1 MRWLLAVIF
10 DLSTK
15 AVDIDHDCIVIDSDS
30 ISPDMLIDHIF
41 GKNLLWMLH
50 KHEKKC
56 SLLGRQNQF
65 FAVFVKAHRGCFV
78 AERTTFQRI
87 VAVQNHVFIAS
98 DHCLDFGSEDEWTEW
113 FGDLYF
119 ILFPLTEVTFTHLYP
134 FLPAP

>member
-1 MRWLLAVIF
+1 
-10 DLSTK
+10 
-15 AVDIDHDCIVIDSDS
+15 
-30 ISPDMLIDHIF
+30 
-41 GKNLLWMLH
+41 MLH

-113 FGDLYF
+113 FGD
-119 ILFPLTEVTFTHLYP
+119 IIIGTKRQPIQGIVVLTSSADNDDRSADALITETFDDFKSLHITEHDIHKYKIKGMI
-134 FLPAP
+134 FEHR